1 MSLDI
6 NSTLEQ
12 SDTAKI
18 GRVLI
23 CLTFHHIDPI
33 WDPKTRLKFFLIW
46 QISIL
51 GSLDRLNLQS
61 TIR

>member
-12 SDTAKI
+12 LSTPKI
-18 GRVLI
+18 SRVLI

-33 WDPKTRLKFFLIW
+33 WDPKTRLKFFPIW

-51 GSLDRLNLQS
+51 GSLDRLSLQG
-61 TIR
+61 TIL